1 VEEAMTDR
9 WAPLPPSPATQLPYY
24 GAPLPTPPI
33 QKPSAFYKAVGII
46 QMVLGVCGVLYSLFS
61 MVTTAVATSWA
72 PTVMSM
78 YDKPTLAFLYLH
90 GAVSVG
96 TGAALL
102 ATGVGVVR
110 AKRWGRYVG
119 VGYAATSLLNTFGST
134 AVQLIFIQPRLYA
147 HMGALGGAHG
157 LEAFGVVSALF
168 GLIFASVIPVIT
180 LVVLLRSGAKDE
192 LDG

>member
-1 VEEAMTDR
+1 MTER
-9 WAPLPPSPATQLPYY
+9 WAPLPPSPPPTQMPYY

-46 QMVLGVCGVLYSLFS
+46 QMVLGLCGVLYSLFS
-61 MVTTAVATSWA
+61 IGSTAVATSWA

-96 TGAALL
+96 TSAALL
-102 ATGVGVVR
+102 ATGVLVIR
-110 AKRWGRYVG
+110 ARRLARYVG
-119 VGYAATSLLNTFGST
+119 VGYAATSLLNTFGAT
-134 AVQLIFIQPRLYA
+134 AVQLVFIQPRLYS
-147 HMGALGGAHG
+147 HMGVLRGAHG
-157 LEAFGVVSALF
+157 LEAFGIVSALF
-168 GLIFASVIPVIT
+168 GLIFASVVPVVT
-180 LVVLLRSGAKDE
+180 LVVLLRTQAKDE